1 MCLIGAF
8 MLNAYVFK
16 SMNVSVATLKLTAG
30 VCVQVQL
37 IDARQAGS

>member
-16 SMNVSVATLKLTAG
+16 SMNVSVATLTAG

-37 IDARQAGS
+37 IDACQAGS